1 MGQIASK
8 SPKRYSVDSSPQQL
22 RRKPK
27 IQRFSTISDKVI
39 NEIDSLRSHR
49 INKKIQSIC
58 IIKPNGHVIVC

>member
-8 SPKRYSVDSSPQQL
+8 SPKRYSVGSSPKQFDW
-22 RRKPK
+22 KPK
-27 IQRFSTISDKVI
+27 IQRFSTISDEVK